1 MGHWASKMGYAL
13 RRKEEKREVG
23 QNQGTWV
30 ALRRKEHNLHP
41 PRVESSRAR
50 EKNGIGCLGFGTIKL
65 SFENTFSY
73 YEI

>member
-1 MGHWASKMGYAL
+1 MGYAL

-30 ALRRKEHNLHP
+30 ALRRKEEKREVG
-41 PRVESSRAR
+41 RVESSRAR
-50 EKNGIGCLGFGTIKL
+50 EKNGIGCLGFSTIKL